1 MQGVLDFSSAVRG
14 ALPLPFP
21 FPFSPLSPLPFGP
34 ALGSAAKAGADLS
47 PLAGAAFGG
56 MALAGAPPIL
66 GGRFLTP
73 KTLWFQRGFNG

>member
-1 MQGVLDFSSAVRG
+1 MQGVLAFSSAVKG
-14 ALPLPFP
+14 FFPLPLP

-47 PLAGAAFGG
+47 TLAGADFGG

-66 GGRFLTP
+66 GL
-73 KTLWFQRGFNG
+73 GFCS